1 MQDRPDA
8 NHLLEAIQ
16 DFLIKEIMPV
26 VKHSDLLSYK
36 TLVSWNML
44 GVISRELRLGEVYL
58 NQELK
63 RLKEFLKSDVIID
76 FEADYTSK
84 LQLCRDLNKQL
95 SDEIK
100 SKKWTNKDT
109 EVWELVKNGLREKLE
124 IANPRFQKSE

>member
-16 DFLIKEIMPV
+16 DFLIKEIMPA